1 MNSKIEKI
9 NLNQKFEQINDYWNP
24 KIAGELNGQHIKLAK
39 FKGEFIWHKHDFE
52 DEMFLVV
59 KGKFTMEFKDYSVE
73 LFENDFLIVPRGVEH
88 RPVALEEVSVL
99 LFEPVSTIN
108 TGDINNERTITKL
121 DEI

>member
-52 DEMFLVV
+52 DEMFLIV
-59 KGKFTMEFKDYSVE
+59 KGKFTMEFRDYSVE

>member
-59 KGKFTMEFKDYSVE
+59 KGKFTMEFRDYSVE